1 MQIVFGLITENFSE
15 HAVDTLLPRRQP
27 QAEDLLEFLRRQAR
41 VVRAP
46 GRRREGAGGHRV
58 DGLDLE
64 FAALLAGLLDDEA
77 RVAVPAGLAGGHR
90 VVDAGEV
97 DLAVHGLA
105 RHLRG
110 QVGQQVRAGG
120 CADLVVDDGQAFT
133 LGRQAQ
139 HGLGE
144 VAATRGVDPAGAQDQ
159 VPAAAGADELL
170 ALQLGLAVDAQGA
183 GGGLLVAG
191 SIARAVEDIV
201 GAVVHQPGAGLGRA
215 ARQHARGG
223 GVDRARQLGLAL
235 GLVDRGMRRG
245 VDDQVRLDRRDR
257 GRQRLGPAE
266 VAVQLR
272 AVMVEPDHLAQRRQR
287 ALQLPPDLPALA
299 QKKDLH
305 VCGPRRQSRAL

>member
-1 MQIVFGLITENFSE
+1 M
-15 HAVDTLLPRRQP
+15 
-27 QAEDLLEFLRRQAR
+27 
-41 VVRAP
+41 RAP
-46 GRRREGAGGHRV
+46 GRRREGAGRHRV
-58 DGLDLE
+58 DGLDLQV
-64 FAALLAGLLDDEA
+64 AAPLAGLLDDEA

-97 DLAVHGLA
+97 DLAACRGAHGGTH
-105 RHLRG
+105 HLRG

-120 CADLVVDDGQAFT
+120 CADLVVDDGQAFA

-139 HGLGE
+139 HGPGE
-144 VAATRGVDPAGAQDQ
+144 VAAARGIDPAGAQDQ
-159 VPAAAGADELL
+159 VPAAAGADEGL

-215 ARQHARGG
+215 ARQHGRGG
-223 GVDRARQLGLAL
+223 RVDRARQLGLAL
-235 GLVDRGMRRG
+235 GLVDRGVRRG

-266 VAVQLR
+266 VAVQSAGVGG

-287 ALQLPPDLPALA
+287 ALQFPPDLAALA

-305 VCGPRRQSRAL
+305 VCGPRRQSRVL